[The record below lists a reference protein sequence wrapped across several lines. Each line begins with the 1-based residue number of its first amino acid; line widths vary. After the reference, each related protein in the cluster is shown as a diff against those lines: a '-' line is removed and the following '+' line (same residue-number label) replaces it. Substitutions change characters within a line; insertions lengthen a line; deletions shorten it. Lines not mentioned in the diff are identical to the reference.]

1 MLWLTEDEYL
11 LDQAIDVYL
20 SGLKGL
26 ETFISEP
33 SAEFALSF
41 EQYLI
46 LRSIKKQPGI
56 KLMDIARQRKVTRSA
71 VSRQLKVLLENGYV
85 IQRRDPADRR
95 RQALMVTPAGKT
107 VEQRITANVK
117 KRFKKWVA
125 IYGSERGQMLLDLLA
140 DFNKQILQSNPGG
153 NKESKRND

>member
-1 MLWLTEDEYL
+1 MTEDEYL

-26 ETFISEP
+26 EAFISEP

-46 LRSIKKQPGI
+46 LRSITKQPGI

-71 VSRQLKVLLENGYV
+71 VSRQLKVLLGNGYV

-95 RQALMVTPAGKT
+95 RQALVVTPAGKT